1 MAYKD
6 PEMKKA
12 KDREYRQEN
21 RRYWKAKGRC
31 AVCGK
36 MDAYSLAG
44 RATCAECI
52 EAAKTAMRKY
62 YADHKAEV
70 CAKQNAR
77 YEARKAAGLCVRCGS
92 TLREADGQHA
102 TCAAC
107 RAERRKRRAAEARRV

>member
-12 KDREYRQEN
+12 KDFEYHRRNREF
-21 RRYWKAKGRC
+21 WKDRGRC
-31 AVCGK
+31 GACGK
-36 MDAYSLAG
+36 MDAYTLAG
-44 RATCAECI
+44 RATCAGCL
-52 EAAKTAMRKY
+52 EAAKAAMRKY
-62 YADHKAEV
+62 YVDHKAEV
-70 CAKQNAR
+70 CERQRAW